1 MEFLI
6 LLVLIETSFLVFRS
20 VKKSPL
26 NSSQKRKVYVDT
38 SALMDPR
45 LLAVAETGFI
55 GDDLFIPRSVTNEL
69 QLLAD
74 GKDAEK
80 RARARAGLE
89 TVRALERVVYFNASI
104 LSDELDHTPVDNRL
118 LDLAKQNRGVILT
131 NDYNLQKVA
140 ETEHIDVLN
149 LNELALVLRPKFAPG
164 DEIKVKILAP
174 GSNPGQG
181 IGYLE
186 DGTMAVIDHADK
198 RIGEKVS
205 AKVIRLNQSASGTMV
220 FAKLTGVATASS
232 VKAAK
237 TAKSTKPAA
246 RKTSNSRSRHSH

>member
-6 LLVLIETSFLVFRS
+6 LLIFLETSFLLFRS

-26 NSSQKRKVYVDT
+26 SSNQKRKIYVDT
-38 SALMDPR
+38 SALMDQR

-55 GDDLFIPRSVTNEL
+55 GDDLLIPRSVTNEL

-149 LNELALVLRPKFAPG
+149 LNELALVLRPKFAAG
-164 DEIKVKILAP
+164 DEVAVKILAA

-186 DGTMAVIDHADK
+186 DGTMIVVDRAAK

-205 AKVIRLNQSASGTMV
+205 ARVIRVNQSASGTMV
-220 FAKLTGVATASS
+220 FATLTKPAKPANTPAKPAKS
-232 VKAAK
+232 AAP
-237 TAKSTKPAA
+237 AKSTPR
-246 RKTSNSRSRHSH
+246 RKH

>member
-26 NSSQKRKVYVDT
+26 SSSQKRKVYVDT

-104 LSDELDHTPVDNRL
+104 LSDELDRTPVDNRL

-149 LNELALVLRPKFAPG
+149 LNELALVLRPKFASG

-186 DGTMAVIDHADK
+186 DGTMAVIDRADK
-198 RIGEKVS
+198 HIGEKVS

-220 FAKLTGVATASS
+220 FAKLTGVATTPA
-232 VKAAK
+232 KPTK
-237 TAKSTKPAA
+237 TAKSAKPAV
-246 RKTSNSRSRHSH
+246 RKASNSRSRRNHQ

>member
-6 LLVLIETSFLVFRS
+6 FLIFLEVSFLVSRS

-26 NSSQKRKVYVDT
+26 NNSQKRKVYVDT

-140 ETEHIDVLN
+140 ETEHIDILN
-149 LNELALVLRPKFAPG
+149 LNELALVLRPKFATG
-164 DEIKVKILAP
+164 DEIKVKILAA

-198 RIGEKVS
+198 RIGEKVT

-220 FAKLTGVATASS
+220 FAKFVGATAPIKS
-232 VKAAK
+232 
-237 TAKSTKPAA
+237 AKSTKSVA
-246 RKTSNSRSRHSH
+246 RKTSNSRSRRKQQ

>member
-6 LLVLIETSFLVFRS
+6 LLIFLETSFLIFRS
-20 VKKSPL
+20 IKKAPF
-26 NSSQKRKVYVDT
+26 NNSQKRKVYVDT

-45 LLAVAETGFI
+45 LIAVAETGFI

-74 GKDAEK
+74 GKDSEK

-89 TVRALERVVYFNASI
+89 TVRALERVVYFNTSI

-149 LNELALVLRPKFAPG
+149 LNELALVLRPKFATG
-164 DEIKVKILAP
+164 DEIKVKILAA

-198 RIGEKVS
+198 RIGEKVT
-205 AKVIRLNQSASGTMV
+205 AKIIRLNQSASGTMV
-220 FAKLTGVATASS
+220 FAKLVG
-232 VKAAK
+232 AAAP
-237 TAKSTKPAA
+237 TKSTKSAKSA
-246 RKTSNSRSRHSH
+246 VRKTNNSQSRHSQQ